1 MSAPITSDQGF
12 TRFEPIES
20 ASEGSVEV
28 YDSSETTEP
37 HLWLHVTGAAGTE
50 EVTAHL
56 TLMSASILRDQ
67 LTYLIDKAR
76 KRV

>member
-37 HLWLHVTGAAGTE
+37 HLWLHVTGGTA

-56 TLMSASILRDQ
+56 TLMNASILRDQ